1 MRALVVRKTR
11 TSLSESGMVTFED
24 HVLGADHPM
33 VVDGPQRPWRSSY
46 VYPNGSQIVLG
57 GMDKP
62 GRVLSSEYDIIYV
75 QQAEEVAEE
84 DWETLLT
91 RLRGQTLPYRQIMAC
106 CNPDR
111 PSHWL
116 KGRCDAGTAKLLDSK
131 HEENPV
137 LYDLLARVWTAA
149 GVEYIAKLDA
159 LTGARKQRLRY
170 GKWVQAEGV
179 VYEEWNSALHLI
191 DPFPIPA
198 DWRRFRAVDFGY
210 TNPFVCHWWAVD
222 GDGRLYLYREI
233 YHTGR
238 TVKVHSDRIKALTG
252 EEQIEATICDHDAE
266 DRATLRENGISSQ
279 AADKAVSVGIQKVQ
293 ERLKVAGDGRP
304 RLFVFR
310 DCVVEID
317 SALVEAKRPVCT
329 AQEFDGY
336 VWSDKATKEA
346 PVKVD
351 DHGMDTLRYAVM
363 HVDAGRTFSIGF
375 A

>member
-1 MRALVVRKTR
+1 
-11 TSLSESGMVTFED
+11 
-24 HVLGADHPM
+24 
-33 VVDGPQRPWRSSY
+33 
-46 VYPNGSQIVLG
+46 
-57 GMDKP
+57 
-62 GRVLSSEYDIIYV
+62 
-75 QQAEEVAEE
+75 
-84 DWETLLT
+84 
-91 RLRGQTLPYRQIMAC
+91 
-106 CNPDR
+106 
-111 PSHWL
+111 
-116 KGRCDAGTAKLLDSK
+116 
-131 HEENPV
+131 
-137 LYDLLARVWTAA
+137 
-149 GVEYIAKLDA
+149 
-159 LTGARKQRLRY
+159 
-170 GKWVQAEGV
+170 
-179 VYEEWNSALHLI
+179 
-191 DPFPIPA
+191 
-198 DWRRFRAVDFGY
+198 
-210 TNPFVCHWWAVD
+210 
-222 GDGRLYLYREI
+222 
-233 YHTGR
+233 
-238 TVKVHSDRIKALTG
+238 VKVHSDRIKALTG